1 MKRIITTIVFGED
14 LSGSRSVELNLC
26 NALVFKRE
34 DETKWKEY
42 TENFKV
48 PAVYVLLNKKS
59 NEAYIGQTDNFQVRL
74 QDHIS
79 RKTFWDEAFA
89 FTANNGILGPSETRY
104 LEAVFYEHASA
115 ANRYSLT
122 NSQTPQKPP
131 IHHTNRVNAEN
142 FLEVVEQLAP
152 FIGCDIFIKKESCR
166 RVSVVAQSRIP
177 QKTDKKSNALST
189 FEGRIKMSLSV
200 DGEIVGSF
208 NKNHFVHAVIKEYI
222 KKHPSITIAEL
233 KERFPKELLGKH
245 WGRWELIED
254 NLEEARRVASESGN
268 KRHLLKTEL
277 ILHSGDDV
285 PFVVCSQWDK
295 DNLPNIVKIV
305 EEEGWSYSIIQ

>member
-34 DETKWKEY
+34 DEAKWREY
-42 TENFKV
+42 TESFKV
-48 PAVYVLLNKKS
+48 PAVYVLLNRKS

-152 FIGCDIFIKKESCR
+152 FIGCDIFLKKEK
-166 RVSVVAQSRIP
+166 VTKKVAKP
-177 QKTDKKSNALST
+177 AQKANIQTTSSL
-189 FEGRIKMSLSV
+189 EGHVKLILNGK
-200 DGEIVGSF
+200 GPF
-208 NKNHFVHAVIKEYI
+208 TKNHFVHAVIKEYI
-222 KKHPSITIAEL
+222 ETHPSITIGAL
-233 KERFPKELLGKH
+233 KKKFPKSLLGKE

-254 NLEEARRVASESGN
+254 NLDEAKRIKNSIGG
-268 KRHLLKTEL
+268 RHLLKEQFL
-277 ILHSGDDV
+277 LRSGDNV

-295 DNLPNIVKIV
+295 GNLPNIIKIV
-305 EEEGWSYSIIQ
+305 EDEGWTYSIIQ